1 MRRNEIVMGLGT
13 ICLLLLLIA
22 GCGGGGGGGGN
33 GGNGGTSVTATITG
47 AAYVAVQDGAN
58 GEWQR
63 LTASGDNYNFRVTSA
78 DGRYSVAW
86 VCEGEKPQVN
96 IVHAT
101 TAETT
106 SFGAACPASPNTIT
120 VAGTV
125 QGLRSGEFALV
136 SISSASQTVGANGDS
151 FNLSLTLGTYDLIGV
166 RTGGAG
172 PNRVWLRRSVS
183 FAGNSSGLVIDFNQ
197 PDGAVVR
204 VFDVQAGSL
213 TVDGVDFPNETATSQ
228 IALQSSNRSSLIGV
242 GVSASL
248 VSPPVRYPVFPS
260 GILQAG
266 ESFRVQVITDRQRGE
281 VQGLGTLP
289 NSLTITVPPPF
300 DSPQFDFTTS
310 GDLTFTAQWSAYA
323 ESPVRGYVF
332 TLGGSQQ
339 ARSWRI
345 FISAGWLGG
354 RTSYT
359 TPVLNG
365 LPGWNSSAW
374 DIQRGRAVDA
384 SFTAFVSQNT
394 LQEILNYERTGI
406 APAGFRLRF
415 ATRSATLTP

>member
-13 ICLLLLLIA
+13 VCLLLLLIA

-33 GGNGGTSVTATITG
+33 GGNGGPAVTATITG
-47 AAYVAVQDGAN
+47 AAYVAVQDGEN
-58 GEWQR
+58 GAWQR
-63 LTASGDNYNFRVTSA
+63 VTASGDNYSFRVTSA

-106 SFGAACPASPNTIT
+106 SFGAACPASPNSIT

-136 SISSASQTVGANGDS
+136 SISGASQTVGANGGS
-151 FNLSLTLGTYDLIGV
+151 FNLSLTPGIYDLIGV
-166 RTGGAG
+166 RIGDAG
-172 PNRVWLRRSVS
+172 PNRVRLERDRS
-183 FAGNSSGLVIDFNQ
+183 FTGNSSGLVIDFNQ
-197 PDGAVVR
+197 SDGAVVR

-213 TVDGVDFPNETATSQ
+213 TIEGVNPIEESVTSQ
-228 IALQSSNRSSLIGV
+228 VALQSSTRFSLIGV
-242 GVSASL
+242 GAFLSL
-248 VSPPVRYPVFPS
+248 QYPIFPS
-260 GILQAG
+260 GILRAG

-289 NSLTITVPPPF
+289 DSLTITVPPLF
-300 DSPQFDFTTS
+300 DSPQFDFTPS
-310 GDLTFTAQWSAYA
+310 GDLAFTARWSAYV

-365 LPGWNSSAW
+365 LPGWNSGAW

-394 LQEILNYERTGI
+394 LQEILNYERAGI